1 MAVFSSMFDK
11 GALPVLGY
19 AANFSYQRHQVIVNN
34 LANVDTPHYK
44 RLDLPVAEF
53 RRTLR
58 DAVARMEN
66 RPVRILDFRGGSR
79 IGTGA
84 DFGVSA
90 DILAAK
96 SGTGMLKHDDNNVSP
111 DKEMVALS
119 DNAMFHNALVQLMAS
134 DFNLMAGA
142 IRERPGT

>member
-11 GALPVLGY
+11 GSLPVLGY
-19 AANFSYQRHQVIVNN
+19 AANFAYQRHQVLVNN

-53 RRTLR
+53 QKAMRQ
-58 DAVARMEN
+58 AIEKMEN
-66 RPVRILDFRGGSR
+66 RPVRILEFGGSSR
-79 IGTGA
+79 VKTGG
-84 DFGVSA
+84 DFGIQA

-96 SGTGMLKHDDNNVSP
+96 TGTGMLKHDDNNVSP
-111 DKEMVALS
+111 DREMVALS
-119 DNAMFHNALVQLMAS
+119 ENAMFHNALVQMMAS
-134 DFNLMAGA
+134 DFNLMASA

>member
-11 GALPVLGY
+11 GSLPALGY
-19 AANFSYQRHQVIVNN
+19 AANFSQRRHQVIANN
-34 LANVDTPHYK
+34 IANIDTPHYK

-53 RRTLR
+53 QRSLR
-58 DAVARMEN
+58 DAIDRMEK
-66 RPVRILDFRGGSR
+66 RPVRILDYRGGSR
-79 IGTGA
+79 IRTGE

-96 SGTGMLKHDDNNVSP
+96 HGTGMLKHDDNNVSP

-119 DNAMFHNALVQLMAS
+119 ENAMFHNALIQLMANEFS
-134 DFNLMAGA
+134 LIAGA
-142 IRERPGT
+142 IRERPST